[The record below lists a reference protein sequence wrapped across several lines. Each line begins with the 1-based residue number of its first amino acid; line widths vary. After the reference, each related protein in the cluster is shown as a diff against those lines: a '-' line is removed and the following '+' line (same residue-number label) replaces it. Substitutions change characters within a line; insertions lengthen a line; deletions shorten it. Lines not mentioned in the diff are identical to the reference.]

1 MFTLPELPVDPKAF
15 GDFISE
21 KTFEFHYGKHH
32 KGYVD
37 NLNKLVK
44 DTDFAG
50 MDLNKL
56 VNTSPY
62 GSVYNNAAQV
72 WNHTFFWN
80 CLDANSSEDDISD
93 KLKKLIEKSS
103 YKNVEGIKEAFV
115 DKASKQFGSG
125 WVWLVVSLDQLVVK
139 TTGNA
144 DVPTRH
150 TDVPLLVCD
159 LWEHAYYLDHQNDR
173 SGFVGSFFKY
183 VNWKFVSENLDA
195 AS

>member
-44 DTDFAG
+44 DTTFEG
-50 MDLNKL
+50 MSLDEI
-56 VNTSPY
+56 VNEGPY

-80 CLDANSSEDDISD
+80 SLDAESSEDKISD
-93 KLKKLIEKSS
+93 SLNKIIEKSF
-103 YKNVEGIKEAFV
+103 KGGLDELKQEFV
-115 DKASKQFGSG
+115 SKATKQFGSG
-125 WVWLVVSLDQLVVK
+125 WVWLVKSDDRISVK

-144 DVPTRH
+144 DTPSRNG
-150 TDVPLLVCD
+150 DAPLLVCD

-173 SGFVGSFFKY
+173 AGFVEAFFKY
-183 VNWKFVSENLDA
+183 VNWTFVSENLDA
-195 AS
+195 AT